1 MANRSIA
8 AKRRKLQKHISALP
22 RVITFDT
29 PGTFVKWEGTKFPD
43 RLKAERV
50 SAPGGMNR
58 EVMLTLKNGAKSLG
72 VSMGEIDEMIL
83 RTYGRLFIGTPA
95 GKAEV
100 RDAIM
105 RLRKEKVE
113 NKFVQLRDNAYER
126 VRLYYREDRTKFILV
141 RDDKRRLVIQISLP
155 YPDKSLALRAWQLE
169 RVRWVSKTSSV
180 APPEA

>member
-1 MANRSIA
+1 MGNRNIA

-22 RVITFDT
+22 RVITYDT
-29 PGTFVKWEGTKFPD
+29 PGTFTTWEGSKMPD

-58 EVMLTLKNGAKSLG
+58 EVMLTLKNGVKSLG

-83 RTYGRLFIGTPA
+83 RMYGRLFIGTPA

-100 RDAIM
+100 RDTIM
-105 RLRKEKVE
+105 RLRKEKMV
-113 NKFVQLRDNAYER
+113 NHFVNLRDNAYER

-141 RDDKRRLVIQISLP
+141 RDDKRRLTVQISLP
-155 YPDKSLALRAWQLE
+155 YPDKSLALRSWTLD
-169 RVRWVSKTSSV
+169 RVRWVEKTTSV
-180 APPEA
+180 APPEV